1 MSFATKGAPQ
11 GWLECSGQLVSIRSY
26 PNLFQVLGTTWG
38 GDGVN
43 NFVIPNLN
51 NGQFIRGG
59 GREVDATFYYD
70 STSKPSGLSLIL
82 QDIGGHTHTAYL
94 EVGSDTVYSAW
105 QNVDPRAFFDR
116 LNHNDSMNYDVLVEP
131 VGNHTHNV
139 IESGWD
145 TETAPKHVV
154 LLYCIKY

>member
-59 GREVDATFYYD
+59 GGERWTQLFIM
-70 STSKPSGLSLIL
+70 IL
-82 QDIGGHTHTAYL
+82 H
-94 EVGSDTVYSAW
+94 
-105 QNVDPRAFFDR
+105 
-116 LNHNDSMNYDVLVEP
+116 LNHQV
-131 VGNHTHNV
+131 
-139 IESGWD
+139 
-145 TETAPKHVV
+145 
-154 LLYCIKY
+154 